1 MSRLLGIE
9 FAPLHLPLERRL
21 QTLAVIVHTLLFT
34 LGPMIAVFAIVLTLF
49 TPFAPIVLCYL
60 LWVFWWDRET
70 PNRGGRRFECAR
82 RFKMWDYMRDYFP
95 ISLVKTADLPADRN
109 YVFGYHPH
117 GVMCLGAVI
126 NFCTEATDFSK
137 LFPGITPFLLTL
149 RMQFFWPILRGYF
162 LWGGGCAVTHQ
173 NIDYILSNRPIANQK
188 PNPKSSSSPCSS
200 AAHSN
205 NPQQKAATP
214 NPPIT
219 PSVNSG
225 ASDSTESVEFRDHA
239 ESTPDSEHSAPDSGN
254 SSPRATSPFD
264 HNAQSTS
271 TAAANSELRHRTS
284 VQRAEGEGSTVG
296 GDGESAKGTG
306 RAIIIVVGGAHE
318 ALDARPGSYRLTLL
332 DRKGFVR
339 KALQHG
345 ADLVPVFSFG
355 ENEVLNQLS
364 NPTGRCVS
372 ELNRICSFSDL
383 SAANEYTEFCCELAA
398 FADRE
403 WHLPYVTRECIKGLS
418 YQSFFV

>member
-1 MSRLLGIE
+1 MKYLVHYINLLEYLYPNRSRMPRLLGIE
-9 FAPLHLPLERRL
+9 FAPLRLPLERRL

-34 LGPMIAVFAIVLTLF
+34 LGPMIAVVAIIFTLF
-49 TPFAPIVLCYL
+49 TPFAPIVICYL

-70 PNRGGRRFECAR
+70 PNRGGRRYEWAR
-82 RFKMWDYMRDYFP
+82 RFKIWDYMRDYFP
-95 ISLVKTADLPADRN
+95 ISIVKTADLPADRN

-137 LFPGITPFLLTL
+137 LFPGIMPFLLTL

-188 PNPKSSSSPCSS
+188 PNPKSASSPRSN
-200 AAHSN
+200 AAHSK
-205 NPQQKAATP
+205 NPQRKPATP
-214 NPPIT
+214 NPLIT
-219 PSVNSG
+219 SSVNSG
-225 ASDSTESVEFRDHA
+225 ASDATESGEFRDHA
-239 ESTPDSEHSAPDSGN
+239 ESTLDSERSAPDSGN

-264 HNAQSTS
+264 RNASS
-271 TAAANSELRHRTS
+271 TAADNSELRHRTS
-284 VQRAEGEGSTVG
+284 VQSSEGASGSTGG
-296 GDGESAKGTG
+296 GDGEHSKGTG

-339 KALQHG
+339 KAMQHG

-364 NPTGRCVS
+364 NPTGR
-372 ELNRICSFSDL
+372 
-383 SAANEYTEFCCELAA
+383 
-398 FADRE
+398 
-403 WHLPYVTRECIKGLS
+403 
-418 YQSFFV
+418 